1 MLKPELIGK
10 ISSISSVLEV
20 SGYPKPGNVH
30 RTRDFFDMSFEDFLI
45 SGVVTQNIIT
55 SSATQAKEI
64 LKDND
69 YSKAHIGKYI
79 LEAVKETDNWIKN
92 NTNLGIMMLEVPI
105 AQAASIS
112 NDFTEIQENV
122 GKLLDATTVEDA
134 INLYDAINLASAG
147 GMGEQEEYDVQSDN
161 AKDELRKN
169 NQTMYDVLEI
179 SAGWDQLAFELT
191 NKMPKIFDIGFKT
204 FDELRKDKRTNTA
217 TVQTFLTL
225 LSKVPD
231 TLISRKYGEEE
242 ASKVSES
249 AKTLLNEYG
258 EEYFDKDL
266 NYFDDYLYENNY
278 NPGTTADL
286 TAASIMLSYLKDE
299 ME

>member
-1 MLKPELIGK
+1 MG
-10 ISSISSVLEV
+10 SISIWIN
-20 SGYPKPGNVH
+20 K
-30 RTRDFFDMSFEDFLI
+30 
-45 SGVVTQNIIT
+45 QN
-55 SSATQAKEI
+55 A
-64 LKDND
+64 
-69 YSKAHIGKYI
+69 
-79 LEAVKETDNWIKN
+79 
-92 NTNLGIMMLEVPI
+92 
-105 AQAASIS
+105 
-112 NDFTEIQENV
+112 
-122 GKLLDATTVEDA
+122 
-134 INLYDAINLASAG
+134 
-147 GMGEQEEYDVQSDN
+147 
-161 AKDELRKN
+161 
-169 NQTMYDVLEI
+169 
-179 SAGWDQLAFELT
+179 
-191 NKMPKIFDIGFKT
+191 KIFDIGFKT

-242 ASKVSES
+242 ASTVSES